1 MFSQFSLN
9 AKMRFVF
16 LVCAITLAFIG
27 GLNHYALKQV
37 SLDYDHVAQVNLPKA
52 LLAEEMKN
60 FSDKSLSLLLQINT
74 PGNTE
79 KELARLSKKMRDTMD
94 MYDSVEKE
102 YSQSEFASGE
112 KEIFEKVESNWN
124 TIQKYIEQGLP
135 LASSANMDEK
145 LKFGQ
150 LYQSEF
156 KDARLKFYEEID
168 KMIKFQKSDAEAW
181 VVKAKASSDQ
191 YTKLGDIVSI
201 LGFLFSLI
209 TGFLFSNSI
218 SKTLNQIASS
228 LSQGA
233 TEVTEASS
241 AMSGS
246 SESLTAA
253 VSSQA
258 EAVQQTSAAI
268 EELTQMATMSL
279 ENCNRSS
286 QVSNENNNTVQDG
299 KNAVNDMVQ
308 SVAEVFQSN
317 EDIVKEVETSNQRIE
332 EISKV
337 IQKIAEKTKVIND
350 IVFQTKLLSFN
361 ASVEAARAG
370 ENGKGFAIVAHEV
383 GNLARMSGSSA
394 DEISAIVQTS
404 LVQVDE
410 IVKDT
415 KFRISNCVDKA
426 KDKVKL
432 CQDAAKSCEQIFDT
446 VVENANQVNGLIAQI
461 SKAADEQTAGIRE
474 ITSAIGQINT
484 TTSQNAKVSQSVSS
498 SAVQLSAQAGRLED
512 MSKHLFITVQGQ
524 KSAA

>member
-1 MFSQFSLN
+1 MFNRFSLN

-16 LVCAITLAFIG
+16 FMCAIMLAFVG
-27 GLNHYALKQV
+27 ALSHYALDQV
-37 SLDYDHVAQVNLPKA
+37 SSDYEHVSQVNLPKA

-74 PGNTE
+74 PGNSE
-79 KELARLSKKMRDTMD
+79 KEITRLAKKLQDTLG
-94 MYDSVEKE
+94 MYDEVEKD
-102 YSQSEFASGE
+102 YAQSPFVDGE
-112 KEIFEKVESNWN
+112 KEIYQKVVADWDEL
-124 TIQKYIEQGLP
+124 QKYVEKALP
-135 LASSANMDEK
+135 FAMSTNAEEK

-150 LYQSEF
+150 IYQGEF
-156 KDARLKFYEEID
+156 KDARLKFYQEVEGL
-168 KMIKFQKSDAEAW
+168 IKFQKDHADAW
-181 VVKAKASSDQ
+181 VTKAKASSERFSN
-191 YTKLGDIVSI
+191 LGGTVSV
-201 LGFLFSLI
+201 LGLLFSLI
-209 TGFLFSNSI
+209 TGFLFSHSI
-218 SKTLNQIASS
+218 SKTLNEIASS

-233 TEVTEASS
+233 TEVTDASS

-246 SESLTAA
+246 SQSLSTA

-268 EELTQMATMSL
+268 EELTQMASMSL
-279 ENCNRSS
+279 ENCQRSS
-286 QVSNENNNTVQDG
+286 QVSNENNATVQEG

-308 SVAEVFQSN
+308 SVADVFQSN
-317 EDIVKEVETSNQRIE
+317 EDIVREVETSNKRIE
-332 EISKV
+332 EISRV

-370 ENGKGFAIVAHEV
+370 ENGKGFAVVAHEV
-383 GNLARMSGSSA
+383 GNLARMSGTSA
-394 DEISAIVQTS
+394 DEISEIVQNS
-404 LVQVDE
+404 LQQVDE

-426 KDKVKL
+426 KEKVKL
-432 CQDAAKSCEQIFDT
+432 CQDSAKSCEQIFDT
-446 VVENANQVNGLIAQI
+446 VVENANQVNSLISQI

-484 TTSQNAKVSQSVSS
+484 TTNENAKVSQSVSS
-498 SAVQLSAQAGRLED
+498 SASELSAQAGRLED
-512 MSKHLFITVQGQ
+512 MSKHLFSTVQGQ

>member
-1 MFSQFSLN
+1 
-9 AKMRFVF
+9 MRF
-16 LVCAITLAFIG
+16 LKAAFIG
-27 GLNHYALKQV
+27 GLSHYALNQV
-37 SLDYDHVAQVNLPKA
+37 SADYEHVSQVNLPKA

-79 KELARLSKKMRDTMD
+79 KEVARLAKKLQDTIGL
-94 MYDSVEKE
+94 YDGVEQE
-102 YSQSEFASGE
+102 YAKGAFVEGE
-112 KEIFEKVESNWN
+112 KEIYEKVTTEWQG
-124 TIQKYIEQGLP
+124 IRKYIEQALP
-135 LASSANMDEK
+135 FAMSANPEEK

-150 LYQSEF
+150 IYQGEF
-156 KDARLKFYEEID
+156 KDVRLKFYEKVD
-168 KMIKFQKSDAEAW
+168 ALIKFQKDQADAW
-181 VVKAKASSDQ
+181 VAKANASSDRFS
-191 YTKLGDIVSI
+191 KLGGTVSA

-209 TGFLFSNSI
+209 TGFLFSQSI
-218 SKTLNQIASS
+218 SNTLNAIASS

-246 SESLTAA
+246 SQSLSTA

-268 EELTQMATMSL
+268 EELTQMASMSL
-279 ENCNRSS
+279 ENCQRSS
-286 QVSNENNNTVQDG
+286 QVSNENNTTVQEG

-308 SVAEVFQSN
+308 SVADVFQSN
-317 EDIVKEVETSNQRIE
+317 EDIVREVETSNQKIE
-332 EISKV
+332 EISRV

-370 ENGKGFAIVAHEV
+370 ENGKGFAVVAHEV
-383 GNLARMSGSSA
+383 GNLARMSGTSA
-394 DEISAIVQTS
+394 DEISEIVQSS
-404 LVQVDE
+404 LQQVDE

-415 KFRISNCVDKA
+415 KYRISNCVDKA
-426 KDKVKL
+426 KEKVKL
-432 CQDAAKSCEQIFDT
+432 CQDSAKSCEQIFDT
-446 VVENANQVNGLIAQI
+446 VVENANQVNSLISQI

-484 TTSQNAKVSQSVSS
+484 TTNENAKVSQSVSS
-498 SAVQLSAQAGRLED
+498 SASELSAQAGRLED
-512 MSKHLFITVQGQ
+512 MSKHLFNSVQGQ